1 MLEKGKNMSSGVKKF
16 LAILVVIV
24 VAFGWYL
31 TIFGVG
37 PAGPIQDNIKL
48 GLDIQ
53 GGVYVVLEAETDLS
67 GGDLARLMEQTQA
80 VVENRVNQFGLSEPV
95 VTVEG
100 DRRLRVELPGA
111 ENPEELIASLGVMA
125 MLQFALAD
133 GTVMLDGSMISN
145 AGVERDEQHGGFA
158 VTLQFTRE
166 GARLF
171 EEATRIALSDTVRP
185 MDPSLHTRM
194 ILIILDGDII
204 SNPVVQ
210 NVIAGGNAQITGG
223 PGGFNQNDAITLA
236 ALIRGGALPVELTEM
251 SSSTRTATIGID
263 ALERSVRAGALGLFI
278 LFALMLIV
286 YKVIGFAANIAL
298 ALYVLIILWIL
309 VAMEAVLTLPG
320 VAGIILSIGMATDAN
335 VIIFSRIREE
345 ICSGKTVRAAIQSG
359 FKRALNTVIDAQLT
373 TLIAAIV
380 LWFAGTSSVR
390 GFALTLMIGIV
401 VSVFTAVV
409 VTQLYLIVFGES
421 KKFSDKKFF
430 GVNKDN
436 EPTFRI
442 KRHIKIVQKRKI
454 FYIASLLFIV
464 IGLTMGLVTERGFN
478 YGIDFTGGTMMQL
491 DMGRQV
497 VEADVHEVLNRHD
510 VSAEIV
516 FAGAE
521 NQQVIIRTMQDLDA
535 AARSAILRDMEAS
548 FNIIATAD
556 EALLAIDLFGPA
568 VSMELRNSAFWAV
581 LIASFGILI
590 YIIIRF
596 EWKSGVATLVGIGHD
611 VLFVLAFYA
620 IFNITIN
627 NPFIAGM
634 LTVVGYSMN
643 DSVVI
648 FDRLRENLSFM
659 RKNKTEEIIDMSVN
673 QTLSR
678 SIMTSVTTLCVMAP
692 LMFMTTPAISEFI
705 LPLMVGVIVGTFSS
719 IGICSPVYYE
729 LTQLTGGPRYKAKKS
744 KKSKSSERDSERERE
759 RAEKAAGVV

>member
-1 MLEKGKNMSSGVKKF
+1 MSNGLKKF
-16 LAILVVIV
+16 LAVFVIVV
-24 VAFGWYL
+24 VAFGWFL

-53 GGVYVVLEAETDLS
+53 GGVYVVMEAQTDLQGAELS
-67 GGDLARLMEQTQA
+67 QLMNQTQA
-80 VVENRVNQFGLSEPV
+80 VIEARVNQFGLSEPV
-95 VTVEG
+95 VTVESG
-100 DRRLRVELPGA
+100 NRLRVELPGVD
-111 ENPEELIASLGVMA
+111 NPEEVIASIGTMA
-125 MLQFALAD
+125 ILQFALAD
-133 GTVMLDGSMISN
+133 GTVMLDGSMVRD
-145 AGVERDEQHGGFA
+145 AGVGRDQERGGFLIA
-158 VTLQFTRE
+158 LEFTRE
-166 GARLF
+166 GAIAF
-171 EEATRIALSDTVRP
+171 EQATRMAWERRVEP
-185 MDPSLHTRM
+185 MPGLTADM
-194 ILIILDGDII
+194 ILIILDNDII
-204 SNPVVQ
+204 SSPVVQ

-223 PGGFNQNDAITLA
+223 PGGFLQDDAVTLA
-236 ALIRGGALPVELTEM
+236 ALIRGGALPVELVEL

-263 ALERSVRAGALGLFI
+263 ALERSVRAGVIGLLI
-278 LFALMLIV
+278 LFALMFV
-286 YKVIGFAANIAL
+286 MYRVIGFAANIAL
-298 ALYVLIILWIL
+298 ALYVLIILWVL
-309 VAMEAVLTLPG
+309 VALDAVLTLPG

-345 ICSGKTVRAAIQSG
+345 ICSGKTVRASIQSG

-373 TLIAAIV
+373 TLIAALV

-421 KKFSDKKFF
+421 KMFSAKKHF
-430 GVNKDN
+430 GVNENN

-442 KRHIKIVQKRKI
+442 KRQIKFVQKRKI
-454 FYIASLLFIV
+454 FYLASILFIV
-464 IGLTMGLVTERGFN
+464 VGLSVGLFTERGFN
-478 YGIDFTGGTMMQL
+478 YGIDFTGGTMIQL

-497 VEADVHEVLNRHD
+497 EEADVHEVMERHG
-510 VSAEIV
+510 VSVGVV
-516 FAGAE
+516 FAGANNE
-521 NQQVIIRTMQDLDA
+521 QVIIRTITDLDSE
-535 AARSAILRDMEAS
+535 ARVAILNDMES
-548 FNIIATAD
+548 TFGIIALPG
-556 EALLAIDLFGPA
+556 EALLAMDLFGPA
-568 VSMELRNSAFWAV
+568 VSMELRNNAVWAV
-581 LIASFGILI
+581 LIASLGILI

-596 EWKSGVATLVGIGHD
+596 EWKSGVSTLVGIGHD

-648 FDRLRENLSFM
+648 FDRLRENLGFM

-719 IGICSPVYYE
+719 IGICSPVYFE
-729 LTQLTGGPRYKAKKS
+729 LTRITGGPKYKAKKS
-744 KKSKSSERDSERERE
+744 KKGTKSGDIDKERE